1 MNSSLKKLAD
11 IASVIVPGLGTLLG
25 GPAFGI
31 ILSKLSSVL
40 FDSLEQQKNATV
52 EDMLQRVEH
61 DPDAF
66 LKIKTLEHDIEIK
79 ELILLQNQESSQQ
92 ELNKIDAIS
101 PNSHFTF
108 RIFIGWVLGIT
119 LALNL
124 LIFPILKSVGYNTP
138 NLEIEKLFPML
149 LGLLGLG
156 S

>member
-40 FDSLEQQKNATV
+40 FDSPEQQKNATV

-108 RIFIGWVLGIT
+108 RI
-119 LALNL
+119 
-124 LIFPILKSVGYNTP
+124 LKSVGYNTP